1 MFGFINMNMFMISQL
16 IMIITDVANMLDIQR
31 YLMIK
36 ENIK

>member
-1 MFGFINMNMFMISQL
+1 MNMSMISQL